1 MKVSKFF
8 AASDLA
14 VVDVNPEMADVTN
27 PRGEVIGYA
36 SYVYADS
43 ERGDRKRRPVTVS
56 RWEKEAMEPAEALAR
71 ALNARLAAGKLPVG
85 FDRWEDARPCY
96 GSPAYVE
103 YGAQDDCE
111 FEEQSRHELE
121 HPNYGWGRF

>member
-1 MKVSKFF
+1 MIVTNFF

-14 VVDVNPEMADVTN
+14 VVDVNPEMADMSN
-27 PRGEVIGYA
+27 PRGEIIGYA

-43 ERGDRKRRPVTVS
+43 ERGDRLRKPITVS

-85 FDRWEDARPCY
+85 FDRWEAARPGY
-96 GSPAYVE
+96 GSDAYIE
-103 YGAQDDCE
+103 YGAADDLAAEREEE
-111 FEEQSRHELE
+111 FT
-121 HPNYGWGRF
+121 